1 MAAIGSMIVLLLIVS
16 VLPIIVI
23 CLAYPYMALR
33 LRDSREEKR
42 DPELGIKTAYYLI
55 LSAAILLILFGLTIS
70 AIDVMDGT
78 LEKRNRPQPQ
88 PQAQFQQQQRDPF
101 ERIITDA
108 AQRTAWGMTV
118 SGLLFALT
126 SMLLLKMGT
135 NDIHYPSAKRVFV
148 GGRLAFVGIV
158 VMIAVTALIILFF
171 QKEVPRKEPYE
182 VIIAVLMVW
191 APALAVHIFL
201 MRLYASQ
208 PYYDDRTTSR
218 SSRRGRQ
225 EQEYLDDDD

>member
-1 MAAIGSMIVLLLIVS
+1 
-16 VLPIIVI
+16 
-23 CLAYPYMALR
+23 

-78 LEKRNRPQPQ
+78 LEKRNQARPQPQ
-88 PQAQFQQQQRDPF
+88 VQQQQQRDPF
-101 ERIITDA
+101 ERMITETT
-108 AQRTAWGMTV
+108 QRTAWGMTV
-118 SGLLFALT
+118 SGLLFSLT

-135 NDIHYPSAKRVFV
+135 NDIHYPAAKRVFV
-148 GGRLAFVGIV
+148 GGRLAFIGIV

-218 SSRRGRQ
+218 SSRRGRP
-225 EQEYLDDDD
+225 EPEYLDDDD